1 MILSDLSTYII
12 KQILFY
18 IEKPHQLTAFGSAC
32 TKFTSIVH
40 EVFVNVDLTE
50 YGAEATQRT
59 ILGLVEHSANQLQVL
74 DLTGCKNVS
83 DEILDVLSRCH
94 NLKKLVLSWVD
105 MKTTEDGLHNLHKC
119 TALTSLSISN
129 PEWSFPDVAFPRVLN
144 AQGFEYISQC
154 TSLTDLSIRGP
165 PCSRLTV
172 QSFFYLLQCTKL
184 KSLHID
190 TRKANC
196 NFLITDE
203 MFDCIHLLSHLETL
217 SLSGLSKDV
226 TEQRVNNLGR
236 LPNLTSLTLQY
247 QWEAGISLKFLEHCT
262 NLTVLN
268 LDFPKLKSEQF
279 EKFNVFCSPTLLNLE
294 LTHGT
299 YLLNR
304 HIPQLG
310 WFSLRSLSLYSA
322 ANITDDGLKF
332 LGEYCQ
338 TLQSLELVWCNNIL
352 GDGFLHL
359 GMCTQLTALKLRQC
373 RGIGDEAFKWLPF
386 LVSLRHVMLDG
397 LHKITDGSLESL
409 LDCPNL
415 CELILK
421 SCNTI
426 TLPGVL
432 TLSQNSA
439 TLKHIHIVDC
449 KSISSM
455 RNWKQS
461 LPTGSSPRNPLRQH
475 RAFHLQQAN
484 GAQLSSAPLSQP
496 NLKITLNK
504 TETLMLN
511 PQIQHIKYNQSAY

>member
-1 MILSDLSTYII
+1 MILSDLSPYII

-18 IEKPHQLTAFGSAC
+18 IEKPHHLTGFGSVC

-40 EVFVNVDLTE
+40 EMFVNVDLTE
-50 YGAEATQRT
+50 YGAEASQRT
-59 ILGLVEHSANQLQVL
+59 ILGLVEHSTSHLQGI

-83 DEILDVLSRCH
+83 DDTLEALSRCH

-105 MKTTEDGLHNLHKC
+105 MKTTESGLQNLHKC

-144 AQGFEYISQC
+144 AQGFEYISLC
-154 TSLTDLSIRGP
+154 TTLTELSIRGP

-172 QSFFYLLQCTKL
+172 QSFFYLLQCTRL
-184 KSLHID
+184 KALNID

-203 MFDCIHLLSHLETL
+203 MLDYIHVFSNLETL
-217 SLSGLSKDV
+217 SLSGLSKDI
-226 TEQRVNNLGR
+226 TEQGVMNVGK
-236 LPNLTSLTLQY
+236 LPHLTSLTLQY
-247 QWEAGISLKFLEHCT
+247 QWEAGISLRFLEHCT
-262 NLTVLN
+262 HLTVLN
-268 LDFPKLKSEQF
+268 LDFPKLKPEQF

-338 TLQSLELVWCNNIL
+338 TLESLELVWCNNIL
-352 GDGFLHL
+352 GDGFFHL
-359 GMCTQLTALKLRQC
+359 GMCTKLTALKLRQC

-386 LVSLRHVMLDG
+386 LVSLKHIMLDG
-397 LHKITDGSLESL
+397 LHKITDLSLESL
-409 LDCPNL
+409 LECPNL
-415 CELILK
+415 RELILK

-432 TLSQNSA
+432 SLSQNSV
-439 TLKHIHIVDC
+439 TLKHVHIVDC

-461 LPTGSSPRNPLRQH
+461 LPTGNSPRSPMRQP
-475 RAFHLQQAN
+475 RALQLQQAM
-484 GAQLSSAPLSQP
+484 GALPSATPLSQP

-504 TETLMLN
+504 VETLLLN